1 MRHLVFALLAAIAI
15 SGCSWETYQNAEGR
29 TSLRQKYPQGTRIYY
44 EDGTYSRNMRNNQ
57 FRPEQ
62 HAVRPKEQPE
72 NVRGTRWEQP
82 ANPDS
87 TGQ

>member
-1 MRHLVFALLAAIAI
+1 MRHLVFALLTAIAI